1 MLAFFSYLDLCSRVK
16 ITEWIVV
23 RLDVSKE

>member
-1 MLAFFSYLDLCSRVK
+1 MLALFSYLDLCSRVK
-16 ITEWIVV
+16 VTEWIVV